1 MGFTL
6 SQAGEM
12 GLRVGVI
19 FIPLDAGG
27 VLNQL
32 LKGDIVPGAAF
43 QVGLVIGDPIIK
55 RMDFTLL
62 NRYTDQGGDHRFTYR
77 AGGPQRGVG
86 IACAEIFVGNLT
98 LFEYQKTGDVLA
110 LQVIIKIVGF
120 AIDLVTGIGERFLRG
135 QSGEALPWQN
145 TSPA

>member
-1 MGFTL
+1 M
-6 SQAGEM
+6 
-12 GLRVGVI
+12 
-19 FIPLDAGG
+19 
-27 VLNQL
+27 LNQL
-32 LKGDIVPGAAF
+32 FKGDIVPGAAF

-110 LQVIIKIVGF
+110 LQVILQVPCLAVYRIADVGQRL
-120 AIDLVTGIGERFLRG
+120 I
-135 QSGEALPWQN
+135 
-145 TSPA
+145 